1 MKKSLYSA
9 WISTIL
15 LFLMCSNVYSA
26 NRVFLLG
33 GQSNMVGLG
42 LRGELPPPYQAAQN
56 DVNFWNNGWVPLA
69 PGFSNKPYKFG
80 PEVAFGRAIKDAL
93 PKDTIYLVKYASGG
107 KALYNDFKPGTGRNY
122 IEMMNTF
129 NAALDN
135 LDLAGIDYEISC
147 MLWMQGES
155 DAYESQAETYEGNL
169 TNFIQVMRDEF
180 DTPEMPF
187 IIARVL
193 NHFGGT
199 VPPKIGEQTN
209 PTQAYIVRD
218 AQVKVAE
225 TIPHTTWFD
234 TDDYALSTDLDE
246 VNNPG
251 HYGTQGQLDLGKDF
265 ASAVLQFIKTETK
278 EMNR

>member
-1 MKKSLYSA
+1 MKKSLHSL
-9 WISTIL
+9 WILAIL
-15 LFLMCSNVYSA
+15 LASMFNIGYSA

-42 LRGELPPPYQAAQN
+42 LNSELLSPYDTAQN
-56 DVNFWNNGWVPLA
+56 DVNFWNDGWVPLS
-69 PGFSNKPYKFG
+69 PGFSKHSHKFG

-93 PKDTIYLVKYASGG
+93 PGDTIYLIKYASGG
-107 KALYNDFKPGTGRNY
+107 KALYNDFKPYTGRNY

-129 NAALDN
+129 KAALDN
-135 LDLAGIDYEISC
+135 LDDAGLEYEISG

-155 DAYESQAETYEGNL
+155 DAYENQAEAYESNL
-169 TNFIQVMRDEF
+169 INFIQVIRKEF

-193 NHFGGT
+193 DHFGGAI
-199 VPPKIGEQTN
+199 PPKIGEQTD
-209 PTQAYIVRD
+209 PTQAHIVRT
-218 AQVKVAE
+218 AQVKVAANM
-225 TIPHTTWFD
+225 PHTAWFD
-234 TDDYALSTDLDE
+234 TDDYALTVDLDP

-265 ASAVLQFIKTETK
+265 AAAILEFILQ
-278 EMNR
+278 